1 MKTPKGTVKLWFD
14 YLQLAW
20 AVGLDVDWKFYE
32 PWGTQEELTTLKFNT
47 WWLRRGRDLFEQD
60 AKVNEKVELVD
71 RLDAEVVLRVP
82 LGIRLDDVKAQVRD
96 IVLKSRKAVRL
107 GSKGRFAV
115 TGQVNY
121 KTLAQYKRYLEVEL
135 SWGNQN
141 TTVAERA
148 AELVRRY
155 EVMRDKGRKQRN
167 TMRSMGKANAALR
180 FRNRDPE
187 ELTRADIGR
196 INPKRVSRWRL
207 SGKHILLNV
216 AQGRF
221 PGEGYYGPRLK
232 DRLIER
238 LKPLGWT
245 DLEWGNRKGGR
256 RRKSAV

>member
-20 AVGLDVDWKFYE
+20 SVGLEVDWKFYE
-32 PWGTQEELTTLKFNT
+32 PWGTREELTSLKFNT
-47 WWLRRGRDLFEQD
+47 WWLRRGRDLFEKD
-60 AKVNEKVELVD
+60 AVIADKVVLVE

-121 KTLAQYKRYLEVEL
+121 KTLAQYKRFLEVDIG
-135 SWGNQN
+135 WGDEQ
-141 TTVAERA
+141 TTVAEKA

-155 EVMRDKGRKQRN
+155 QKIHEKGVKQRK
-167 TMRSMGKANAALR
+167 TLRSMGKAKAASR
-180 FRNRDPE
+180 FHTRDPE
-187 ELTRADIGR
+187 ELTRKDIGR
-196 INPKRVSRWRL
+196 INPQRVSRWRL

-216 AQGRF
+216 AEGKF
-221 PGEGYYGPRLK
+221 PGDGYYGPRLR
-232 DRLIER
+232 DRLLER
-238 LKPLGWT
+238 LKPLGL
-245 DLEWGNRKGGR
+245 LELDWGNRKGGR
-256 RRKSAV
+256 RRKKAV